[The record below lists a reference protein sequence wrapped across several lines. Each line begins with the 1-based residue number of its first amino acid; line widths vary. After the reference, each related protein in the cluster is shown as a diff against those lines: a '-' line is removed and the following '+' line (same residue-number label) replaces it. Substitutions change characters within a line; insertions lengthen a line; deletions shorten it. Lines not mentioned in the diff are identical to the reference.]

1 MNPWMLRIIIII
13 LAFAF
18 VPLLVSAVASLV
30 TSGIYSIGES
40 VNSLL
45 RPLSQGGEARLEGV
59 IRICLY
65 LIFITLLIR
74 FVFGRKG
81 GS

>member
-1 MNPWMLRIIIII
+1 MNPWVLRLIIIIAAI
-13 LAFAF
+13 AL
-18 VPLLVSAVASLV
+18 VPVIVSGAASLV
-30 TSGIYSIGES
+30 SSGIYSIGES
-40 VNSLL
+40 VNSFLWL
-45 RPLSQGGEARLEGV
+45 LSQGGEARLEGV

-74 FVFGRKG
+74 FLFGRKG